1 MNAARGRFVRDIY
14 VVTHT
19 EAQHHVDDLVG
30 GWYDSSL
37 TERGQRQAVAVA
49 DRLAELIDATPL
61 IVSSDLARTRE
72 TAESIAARF
81 DTDFTSTGDLREMSQ
96 GSGEGKP
103 QAWFDER
110 FTPAPEDNR
119 LDHRSYEDGETKRE
133 MMTRIY
139 RGMDA
144 VLEDEAPVQVVVT
157 HGFALTFVIAAW
169 VKMPL
174 EAAGYINVRA
184 TSGGITHLHED
195 DFFRNRQIRSLNETS
210 HLDGS

>member
-1 MNAARGRFVRDIY
+1 MRDLY

-37 TERGQRQAVAVA
+37 TERGRRQAAAVA
-49 DRLAELIDATPL
+49 DRLAGLIDAMPR

-72 TAESIAARF
+72 TAEAIAAAF
-81 DTDFTSTGDLREMSQ
+81 GTDFSSMSDLREMSQ

-103 QAWFDER
+103 RAWFDKR
-110 FTPAPEDNR
+110 FTAAPENNR

-139 RGMDA
+139 RAMDEIFQ
-144 VLEDEAPVQVVVT
+144 EDAPVQVIVT
-157 HGFALTFVIAAW
+157 HGFAMTFVVAAW

-184 TSGGITHLHED
+184 TSGGISHLQED
-195 DFFRNRQIRSLNETS
+195 DFFRNRQIRFLNDAR
-210 HLDGS
+210 HLDGI